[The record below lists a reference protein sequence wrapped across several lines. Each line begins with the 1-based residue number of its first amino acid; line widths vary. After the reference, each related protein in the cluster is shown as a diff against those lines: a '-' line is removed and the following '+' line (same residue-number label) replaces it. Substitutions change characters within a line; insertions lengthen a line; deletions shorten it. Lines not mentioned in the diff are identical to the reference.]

1 MRKLGIVVVLGL
13 ALLLG
18 QTWSAHAD
26 AVVVNDPAIT
36 TAMDGGDQLFVVF
49 NTFGWSSILTSNPQ
63 IGALTPIE
71 TLFAGTYYLTNE
83 YTFSDPLNPLKH
95 TPGWSPVSGPAGIF
109 TQLDSLSYTAAHN
122 GYHTDA
128 LTITQ
133 ANSFCFADKVD
144 GAPGPTRYTK
154 WSYNSPMGFQ
164 SNGFIFLDEGYVPNA
179 TYTHHLIVVFEE
191 ADISATDNSGSCPDL
206 DYHDLVLNIYTNDNP
221 IPIPG
226 TLPLLGSGLLGL
238 AGLGWWRRRS

>member
-26 AVVVNDPAIT
+26 PLIIT
-36 TAMDGGDQLFVVF
+36 TDIYGDPLWDVF
-49 NTFGWSSILTSNPQ
+49 NHFGWSSTLTSNAQ
-63 IGALTPIE
+63 IGALPPIE
-71 TLFAGTYYLTNE
+71 SLLPGTYYLTDE
-83 YTFSDPLNPLKH
+83 YKFSEKRQR
-95 TPGWSPVSGPAGIF
+95 PGWSPVSGLTGF
-109 TQLDSLSYTAAHN
+109 FNQLDSLSYAAAAN
-122 GYHTDA
+122 GYFHDTFTITPA
-128 LTITQ
+128 LTSN
-133 ANSFCFADKVD
+133 NSFCFADKVD
-144 GAPGPTRYTK
+144 GASGPVRYTVK
-154 WSYNSPMGFQ
+154 AYNDPVGFQ

-191 ADISATDNSGSCPDL
+191 ADIAATYNPDCPDL